1 MKYRKVIILF
11 SCGKNLWR
19 DRHSI
24 MFEVIA
30 CRLVGENARA
40 ISRNQATFSHTSPP
54 GSTVRRAEEV
64 NQASRQASLH
74 DVGNKG
80 KYKRLSTE
88 RPFKR
93 VVLTIATG
101 RKTRRDILIVRKT
114 FAPEMRSFPEFLT
127 PMAKQKKKKKTWK
140 SEQNRI
146 YLEIEFIRTPNINQ
160 DSSIISPR
168 FKSVWRQLV
177 ESLSWAKVI

>member
-1 MKYRKVIILF
+1 
-11 SCGKNLWR
+11 
-19 DRHSI
+19 

-127 PMAKQKKKKKTWK
+127 PMAKQKKKKKT
-140 SEQNRI
+140 
-146 YLEIEFIRTPNINQ
+146 
-160 DSSIISPR
+160 
-168 FKSVWRQLV
+168 
-177 ESLSWAKVI
+177 